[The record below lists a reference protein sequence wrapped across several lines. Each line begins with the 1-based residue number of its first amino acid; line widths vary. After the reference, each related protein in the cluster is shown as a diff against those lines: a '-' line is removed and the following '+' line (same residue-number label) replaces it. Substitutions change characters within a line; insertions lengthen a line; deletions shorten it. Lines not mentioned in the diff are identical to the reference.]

1 MASTTSARDYVLR
14 LELPEHAHRG
24 APRSPRGAP
33 IVFAPEQQAVAVG
46 SELTEFTAR
55 VPVNLRDAIADS
67 ILLAQLAANK
77 TDATDPDVFHWY
89 DKYVEVLQH
98 IGWGIRDVEFQA
110 QFVSDI
116 DVELHKAIIPVM
128 MSMLGPQAAAASLV
142 LAVLRGLASMDH
154 RTPWITLFDRL
165 SEHAHGAKFQ
175 VSYVDADDHGE
186 PEITLICFGIKA
198 DRTITQVLFFKRS
211 AQTAEL
217 KKAGSKLAVSR
228 SRLESARDA
237 IKQRVA
243 PFIADYVAKIEI

>member
-1 MASTTSARDYVLR
+1 MAHTTSARDYVLR
-14 LELPEHAHRG
+14 LELPEQAHRG

-33 IVFAPEQQAVAVG
+33 IVFVPEQQAVAVG
-46 SELTEFTAR
+46 SELTEFTER
-55 VPVNLRDAIADS
+55 VPVDLRDAIADS

-77 TDATDPDVFHWY
+77 TDATEPDVFRWY
-89 DKYVEVLQH
+89 DKYVEVLKH

-142 LAVLRGLASMDH
+142 LAVLRGLAQMDR
-154 RTPWITLFDRL
+154 RTPWITLFDQL

-175 VSYVDADDHGE
+175 VSHVDADEHGQ
-186 PEITLICFGIKA
+186 PAISLICFGIKSE
-198 DRTITQVLFFKRS
+198 RTITQVLFFKRS

-217 KKAGSKLAVSR
+217 KKAGSNLVVSR
-228 SRLESARDA
+228 TRLESARDA
-237 IKQRVA
+237 IAQRVA
-243 PFIADYVAKIEI
+243 PFIADYVAKIDI